1 MKKSL
6 VWFIGFATMLVLFG
20 VAFFNFMAT
29 YDNEASSFRELI
41 FSATIVLVLS
51 STIVGALQ
59 VFIIWLFADQVAKLK
74 EYTEDVTSEL
84 DGIRKEQ
91 EKTRESIELIV

>member
-6 VWFIGFATMLVLFG
+6 IWFIGFTVTLVLFG
-20 VAFFNFMAT
+20 VAFFNFIAT
-29 YDNEASSFRELI
+29 YDNEMSSLRELV

-51 STIVGALQ
+51 GTIIGGLQ

-74 EYTEDVTSEL
+74 EYTENATDEL
-84 DGIRKEQ
+84 NEIRKEQ
-91 EKTRESIELIV
+91 KATRESIELIV